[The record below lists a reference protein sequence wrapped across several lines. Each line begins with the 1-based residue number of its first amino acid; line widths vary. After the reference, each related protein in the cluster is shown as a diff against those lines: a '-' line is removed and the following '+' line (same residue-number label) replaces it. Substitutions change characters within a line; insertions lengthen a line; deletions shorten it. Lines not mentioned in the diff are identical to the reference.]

1 MASSTLLA
9 VELHQQGSRA
19 SLPFPPE
26 AVGAFSCRG
35 VTVNPRSGR
44 VMPKTNQDRGCVCA
58 SFAGDPKRALV
69 CVFDGHG
76 SKGELVSQYVLD
88 HLPRHLAEH
97 AALADDPCE
106 ALRSSFV
113 AIDEALKVDKSISTK
128 YSGTTAVVCLCLQ
141 DSDGGG
147 LVIHTANAGD
157 SRAVLLS
164 SGQRCYTAI
173 DLSEDQKPDGAVER
187 ERIVGAG
194 GHVSEASA
202 TGAVARVWLDAS
214 QQAPG
219 LAVAR
224 SIGDHVAS
232 SVGVFAE
239 PEVTTRRVE
248 CRHGEGEASSHPVC
262 LLLGSDGVFEFL
274 GSQPAAEVVAPYL
287 ASSTGGCDAT
297 EACAKLVSAAT
308 AAWQQR
314 AGDYCD
320 DITAVVA
327 RVDALFGGGGSGGP
341 PGPIDASG
349 GAPVA
354 ATATASA
361 AASAAASGQAA
372 SSAASCGQAA
382 GASAAAGGV
391 TGAVAASPAK
401 KQKLSTGEPVAAAEA
416 AAAGAV
422 AEAAEEEAGE
432 TAEETAAAAAPP
444 PRVLN
449 L

>member
-1 MASSTLLA
+1 MAERMLLG
-9 VELHQQGSRA
+9 VEVHQQGSRT

-44 VMPKTNQDRGCVCA
+44 VIAKINQDRGCVCA

-88 HLPRHLAEH
+88 HLPQHLAQH
-97 AALADDPCE
+97 PALATDPCE

-128 YSGTTAVVCLCLQ
+128 YSGTTAVVCLCQQ
-141 DSDGGG
+141 DADGSGV
-147 LVIHTANAGD
+147 VIHTANAGD

-164 SGQRCYTAI
+164 SGQGCYTAI
-173 DLSEDQKPDGAVER
+173 DLSVDQKPDGAVER
-187 ERIVGAG
+187 ARIVGAG
-194 GHVSEASA
+194 GHVSDASP

-232 SVGVFAE
+232 TVGVFAE

-248 CRHGEGEASSHPVC
+248 CRDGEASSHPVS

-274 GSQPAAEVVAPYL
+274 ESQPAAEVLAPYL
-287 ASSTGGCDAT
+287 ASSTGACDAT
-297 EACAKLVSAAT
+297 EACAKLVGAAT

-320 DITAVVA
+320 DITVVVA
-327 RVDALFGGGGSGGP
+327 RLDALFGSGGGGSP
-341 PGPIDASG
+341 
-349 GAPVA
+349 
-354 ATATASA
+354 A
-361 AASAAASGQAA
+361 AANAAASGQAA
-372 SSAASCGQAA
+372 A
-382 GASAAAGGV
+382 
-391 TGAVAASPAK
+391 
-401 KQKLSTGEPVAAAEA
+401 A
-416 AAAGAV
+416 AAAGSDV
-422 AEAAEEEAGE
+422 AGDDAASSAKRQKPSASEP
-432 TAEETAAAAAPP
+432 AAAAAEVAAGVVEEAAADEGAADDAPA